1 MSGRTCAARDLHI
14 NRGVPP
20 PCGNSPAH
28 GERKVKIPA
37 DLDSLVQALIAGERE
52 QSLAIVARLV
62 SGGTRSFDIVTG
74 GVEKAM
80 AALDRKCTAE
90 QFNLLE
96 IMLAGRAVMAV
107 IRELFPE
114 DAALPDPRASVVV
127 AVLKVVL
134 TSSRFRVVDCG
145 RDVPVAAIVA
155 AAAESR
161 AAAVC
166 VSGLIS
172 SVVPQVQ
179 ALKPALLRVGLE
191 HVRVLA
197 GGAALKQCTAGTL
210 NVDHVGQTAFDAV
223 SYLDSCLDPC
233 LDPTTGGLR
242 G

>member
-1 MSGRTCAARDLHI
+1 MKTS
-14 NRGVPP
+14 
-20 PCGNSPAH
+20 
-28 GERKVKIPA
+28 A

-52 QSLAIVARLV
+52 QSLAILARLV
-62 SGGTRSFDIVTG
+62 SGGTRSFDIVTA
-74 GVEKAM
+74 GVERAM

-127 AVLKVVL
+127 AVLEGDIHDIGKAILKIVL
-134 TSSRFRVVDCG
+134 ASSRFRVVDCG

-179 ALKPALLRVGLE
+179 ALKPALLRAGLE

-223 SYLDSCLDPC
+223 SYLDSYLDSCLDPC